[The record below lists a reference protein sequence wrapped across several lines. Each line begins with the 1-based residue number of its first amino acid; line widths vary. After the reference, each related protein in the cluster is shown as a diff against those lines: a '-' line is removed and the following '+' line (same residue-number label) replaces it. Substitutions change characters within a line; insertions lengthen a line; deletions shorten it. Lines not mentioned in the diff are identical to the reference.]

1 MSIYV
6 IKRFSSSYYSPRKYE
21 NTDREDFEHDIDA
34 ARRGRENQALDEEAD
49 LVRWRSSLKKHRSSK
64 GKTAAVLGGPGGIAG
79 KWVGDT
85 VAEAADA
92 AGKTDEEIKEAGN
105 VAATIAGAGAGIAA
119 GYGIKHLMTPA
130 EANIAEATKEL
141 KHLENYR
148 HDIPKFTKMSKAEKA
163 NITEGIKRQQAIIKA
178 NTRKA
183 QAGRYAM
190 PVLGAVGAIGAAK
203 AINDSLNDRLN
214 RRRAIDSEM
223 RRKAERGDRIDE
235 FKDNLKK
242 GVSEAASSIKRGV
255 KRLTRRKKN
264 SDSED

>member
-1 MSIYV
+1 MGIYI

-21 NTDREDFEHDIDA
+21 NTDREEFEYDLDS
-34 ARRGRENQALDEEAD
+34 ARRGRENLAIDEEAD
-49 LVRWRSSLKKHRSSK
+49 LIRWRSSLKKHKSSK
-64 GKTAAVLGGPGGIAG
+64 GKTAAALGGPGGLAG

-92 AGKTDEEIKEAGN
+92 AGKTDEEIKEASN
-105 VAATIAGAGAGIAA
+105 AAATIAGAGAGIAA

-141 KHLENYR
+141 KHLESYR

-163 NITEGIKRQQAIIKA
+163 NITEGIKRQQAIIRA

-183 QAGRYAM
+183 QVGRYAM

-214 RRRAIDSEM
+214 KRRAIDPKM
-223 RRKAERGDRIDE
+223 RRKGERRDRIDE
-235 FKDNLKK
+235 FKDNVKG
-242 GVSEAASSIKRGV
+242 GVSSAASSIKRGV
-255 KRLTRRKKN
+255 KRLTQRKKK